1 MATNDFKPFAT
12 GAGANVTAQ
21 AEWASLPTLFTGFQ
35 SGKAS
40 SAQVNKAIRQAS
52 FISAALA
59 QYVTNKTGQNV
70 LDDGDMAGFIAKL
83 VSGLGKDFQP
93 TDATLTNLSGKSVA
107 GLLSYLGLGEAAKR
121 DVGAGQNQIPDMS
134 AFASDLRN
142 IGLQRLPGGL
152 ILQWGNA
159 APGTGGDVTVNYP
172 VAYSKRP
179 FFIGMGYRQSSSPT
193 VMQSIVMNDQI
204 VNNIGFVA
212 RCFQYQD
219 GQVKAGESAF
229 FWYALGV

>member
-83 VSGLGKDFQP
+83 VSGLGKDFQSA
-93 TDATLTNLSGKSVA
+93 DATLTNLSGKSVA
-107 GLLSYLGLGEAAKR
+107 GLLSYLGLQEGTNWSKT
-121 DVGAGQNQIPDMS
+121 
-134 AFASDLRN
+134 
-142 IGLQRLPGGL
+142 PGGL
-152 ILQWGNA
+152 IVQRGTFGYSVGTTETNVTLPRAFTTNGYIVVMTWSDRNYGNLTTKTEPA
-159 APGTGGDVTVNYP
+159 AVATVATTKTTTGFR
-172 VAYSKRP
+172 AW
-179 FFIGMGYRQSSSPT
+179 
-193 VMQSIVMNDQI
+193 
-204 VNNIGFVA
+204 
-212 RCFQYQD
+212 QD
-219 GQVKAGESAF
+219 GSGGYNVDYIAVG
-229 FWYALGV
+229 Y